1 MTKIKRDSPPIHEV
15 VVDTNILWDKNKK
28 NAASPEFDLFWKSS
42 LSLIPLQLRVPEVVF
57 GELHFQQ
64 TTSANKLCSIVKEGL
79 IELSGIAEFNYAPK
93 VEEQKVKVQVGQKIN
108 KWLKALGG
116 TVVTTPFGLINWSE
130 LIENAIWRKPPF
142 TFDPKE
148 KDSEKGFRDALILE
162 TVVSIA
168 KSSNSKN
175 HTTIFLSNDFLL
187 RTTAEARLKGDK
199 TFLAFESISDF
210 QSYIQL
216 TQQELTD
223 KFVKSIQGRAR
234 TKFYTVNDRES
245 LYLKEDLRQ
254 QIRNKFNDDLD
265 VLPTSTGV
273 SALARLID
281 PASAQTLKKVAEK
294 WWVNATQFE
303 LLVGDREFHWST
315 KVTVAQLYEGISPG
329 VGGLLATALPP
340 ESKIKLAEFNVKW
353 TANVKTDGRFHDTT
367 VLSISKNPYK
377 VEPTTEEST
386 SRWKLEKQAAS
397 TL

>member
-1 MTKIKRDSPPIHEV
+1 M
-15 VVDTNILWDKNKK
+15 
-28 NAASPEFDLFWKSS
+28 
-42 LSLIPLQLRVPEVVF
+42 
-57 GELHFQQ
+57 
-64 TTSANKLCSIVKEGL
+64 
-79 IELSGIAEFNYAPK
+79 
-93 VEEQKVKVQVGQKIN
+93 
-108 KWLKALGG
+108 
-116 TVVTTPFGLINWSE
+116 
-130 LIENAIWRKPPF
+130 
-142 TFDPKE
+142 
-148 KDSEKGFRDALILE
+148 
-162 TVVSIA
+162 
-168 KSSNSKN
+168 
-175 HTTIFLSNDFLL
+175 
-187 RTTAEARLKGDK
+187 
-199 TFLAFESISDF
+199 
-210 QSYIQL
+210 
-216 TQQELTD
+216 
-223 KFVKSIQGRAR
+223 
-234 TKFYTVNDRES
+234 
-245 LYLKEDLRQ
+245 YLKEDLRQ

>member
-42 LSLIPLQLRVPEVVF
+42 LSLIPMQLLVPEVVF

-116 TVVTTPFGLINWSE
+116 TVVSTPFGLINWSE

-199 TFLAFESISDF
+199 TFLAFESI
-210 QSYIQL
+210 
-216 TQQELTD
+216 
-223 KFVKSIQGRAR
+223 
-234 TKFYTVNDRES
+234 
-245 LYLKEDLRQ
+245 
-254 QIRNKFNDDLD
+254 
-265 VLPTSTGV
+265 
-273 SALARLID
+273 
-281 PASAQTLKKVAEK
+281 
-294 WWVNATQFE
+294 
-303 LLVGDREFHWST
+303 
-315 KVTVAQLYEGISPG
+315 
-329 VGGLLATALPP
+329 
-340 ESKIKLAEFNVKW
+340 
-353 TANVKTDGRFHDTT
+353 
-367 VLSISKNPYK
+367 
-377 VEPTTEEST
+377 
-386 SRWKLEKQAAS
+386 
-397 TL
+397 

>member
-15 VVDTNILWDKNKK
+15 VVDTNILWDKDKK
-28 NAASPEFDLFWKSS
+28 NAASPDFDRFWKRN

-64 TTSANKLCSIVKEGL
+64 TTSAHKLCNSVKESL
-79 IELSGIAEFNYAPK
+79 IELSGIAEFNYVPK
-93 VEEQKVKVQVGQKIN
+93 VEEQKIKVQVGQKIN

-116 TVVTTPFGLINWSE
+116 TVVLTPTGVINWSE

-223 KFVKSIQGRAR
+223 KFVKSIQARAR
-234 TKFYTVNDRES
+234 AKFYTLNDSES
-245 LYLKEDLRQ
+245 LYLKENLYQ
-254 QIRNKFNDDLD
+254 KIRRDFTTDLD
-265 VLPTSTGV
+265 VLPTSTGLN
-273 SALARLID
+273 ALARLLD
-281 PASAQTLKKVAEK
+281 SASAPTLKNVAEK
-294 WWVNATQFE
+294 WWINATQFE
-303 LLVGDREFHWST
+303 QLIGDREFHWST
-315 KVTVAQLYEGISPG
+315 KVTVAQLYEGVSPG
-329 VGGLLATALPP
+329 VGGLLATTLPP

-353 TANVKTDGRFHDTT
+353 KANVKADGRFHDTK
-367 VLSISKNPYK
+367 VLSIEKNPQK

-386 SRWKLEKQAAS
+386 ARWQLVKQPAAN
-397 TL
+397 L